1 MASIL
6 TMSIRQTNRADRAGN
21 SIIRIL
27 RRITILAGTYMVA
40 AVFIAHSGILFG
52 DTIARQTNAQIAIM
66 SRDPHIAALGFVFN
80 PLPSLMVMPLLFLR
94 SFWVDWT
101 AKGYASD
108 LTSAICMALAA
119 SQIYRFALSRNQ
131 SKTFAR
137 IVTAGFALHPLIII
151 YGANGMSEAAFVLSL
166 TAATRHLLRWQT
178 TDDLHDLAA
187 AGLWLAFGY
196 GARYEALVSVVG
208 GAMII
213 IVHTWHRTHTEPG
226 HHYLRRYLDVL
237 IFVVPTFF
245 TMALLII
252 ASWLTT
258 GLWLAQFQ
266 SVYGNTAQIR
276 RSGGSIA
283 QIALFTQQVIGL
295 EAFWPFLLA
304 ICLGSAFVRRDTSIT
319 IPIAIFGPVLAFE
332 TFGEFTG
339 GTRQWLRFFIV
350 IIPFT
355 CYLAILL
362 RRSTRMP
369 FARRIGAFASKH
381 PEAARLGRVEAHLV
395 TLILAF
401 TLFSGAAL
409 SIAVITN
416 EPMAPEESTL
426 LAQLRHRP
434 LTQGQ
439 VVISTKF
446 LGATQLA
453 AWLDRQNLHE
463 GSVIVDA
470 AYGFGVIAA
479 SHNQK
484 QFVSTPD
491 QDFQIMLD
499 GLGSRDIHYAITVPT
514 FGLAHDALA
523 LRYPGIF
530 EGCLPNAQLVLEV
543 GGPSGRSDNVHTD
556 VFRVYDVSHAYAP
569 NVIVP
574 GCLKIPTEV
583 LPSFTQ

>member
-1 MASIL
+1 MGLIP
-6 TMSIRQTNRADRAGN
+6 TM
-21 SIIRIL
+21 L
-27 RRITILAGTYMVA
+27 RRQPNSVRTAENPITRTVRRIAIFIGLYMGA
-40 AVFIAHSGILFG
+40 AVVIAHTGVIFG

-94 SFWVDWT
+94 SFWLNWT
-101 AKGYASD
+101 ALGYASD

-119 SQIYRFALSRNQ
+119 RQIYQFALSRNQ
-131 SKTFAR
+131 NKVFAR
-137 IVTAGFALHPLIII
+137 IVTAGFALHPFIII

-166 TAATRHLLRWQT
+166 TAATRHLLRWQI
-178 TDDLHDLAA
+178 TDDVHDLAS

-196 GARYEALVSVVG
+196 GARYEAIVSVVG
-208 GAMII
+208 GAII
-213 IVHTWHRTHTEPG
+213 IFIHTWHRTRTKTG

-252 ASWLTT
+252 ASWVTT
-258 GLWLAQFQ
+258 GIWIAQFQ

-276 RSGGSIA
+276 RSGGTIG
-283 QIALFTQQVIGL
+283 QIGLFSQQVIGL
-295 EAFWPFLLA
+295 ETFWPFLLA
-304 ICLGSAFVRRDTSIT
+304 ICLGTAFVRRDTSIT

-362 RRSTRMP
+362 RRTTHMPST
-369 FARRIGAFASKH
+369 RRIGALASKR
-381 PEAARLGRVEAHLV
+381 PETPKLGHVERKLV
-395 TLILAF
+395 TLIVVV
-401 TLFSGAAL
+401 TLFGGAAL
-409 SIAVITN
+409 SMTVITN
-416 EPMAPEESTL
+416 EPMAGEESTII
-426 LAQLRHRP
+426 AQLRHKP
-434 LTQGQ
+434 LTQTQ

-453 AWLDRQNLHE
+453 AWLDRQNLPE

-479 SHNQK
+479 SRNPK
-484 QFVSTPD
+484 QFVTTPD
-491 QDFQIMLD
+491 QDFQIMLV
-499 GLGSRDIHYAITVPT
+499 GLGGRDIQYAITVPT

-523 LRYPGIF
+523 VRYPGIF
-530 EGCLPNAQLVLEV
+530 EGCLPNAQLVFEV
-543 GGPSGRSDNVHTD
+543 GGPSGLGDNVHTD

-569 NVIVP
+569 NFVLP
-574 GCLKIPTEV
+574 NCFKSPPKA
-583 LPSFTQ
+583 LPSFTP